1 MMTERE
7 TRVAL
12 YARVSTLDKGQD
24 PYNQM
29 DIIRGI
35 AERRGYEI
43 VGEFADHASGKDG
56 NRPEWQ
62 KVMDLAR
69 RHRIDAIMAL
79 RLDRVMRSVQ
89 HLCRVIED
97 LKDYRVRLL
106 FSDMEFDPKS
116 PNSVLTINILSSIA
130 QWEREM
136 LSARTREGLD
146 RRRRQGVVLGRRTRT
161 DIPVEDI
168 ARMRTEGLSWREI
181 EARTGIPSPTI
192 RAHMKRTEAAQGP

>member
-1 MMTERE
+1 MDGGHT

-12 YARVSTLDKGQD
+12 YARVSTDDKGQD
-24 PYNQM
+24 PFNQM
-29 DIIRGI
+29 DIIRRI
-35 AERRGYEI
+35 ANQRGYEV
-43 VGEFADHASGKDG
+43 VGEFADHASGKDP

-69 RHRIDAIMAL
+69 LHRIDAIMAL

-97 LKDYRVRLL
+97 LKDYKVRLL

-136 LSARTREGLD
+136 LSARTREGLA
-146 RRRRQGVVLGRRTRT
+146 RRRTLGVKLGRRTRN
-161 DIPVEDI
+161 DIPVHKV
-168 ARMRTEGLSWREI
+168 ALMRSQGMSWREI
-181 EARTGIPSPTI
+181 ARAVDIPESTL
-192 RAHMKRTEAAQGP
+192 RTRCKAPQGA